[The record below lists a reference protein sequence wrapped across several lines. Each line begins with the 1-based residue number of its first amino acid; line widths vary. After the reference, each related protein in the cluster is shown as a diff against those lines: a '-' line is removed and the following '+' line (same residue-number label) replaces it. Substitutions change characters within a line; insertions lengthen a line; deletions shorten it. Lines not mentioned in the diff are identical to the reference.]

1 MFAGKPTDVGGW
13 NVEEVLHILY
23 ACCDPEIM
31 LEISSNDYVICT
43 SMVHAQALSDE
54 YFDPRMP
61 VKRRRS
67 NDV

>member
-1 MFAGKPTDVGGW
+1 MFAGKPTGVEGW

-43 SMVHAQALSDE
+43 SMVHAQ
-54 YFDPRMP
+54 R
-61 VKRRRS
+61 
-67 NDV
+67 